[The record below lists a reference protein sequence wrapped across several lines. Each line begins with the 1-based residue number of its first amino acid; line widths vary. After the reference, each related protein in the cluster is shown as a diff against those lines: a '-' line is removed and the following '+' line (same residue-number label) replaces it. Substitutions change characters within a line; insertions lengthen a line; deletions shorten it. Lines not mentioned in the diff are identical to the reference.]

1 MFSKRHKQ
9 QKKHNQKHNHQKTTQ
24 QEESP
29 EKKKKNKKTTTNNKK
44 RTHKIKTLDFLSF
57 CFCFLFVFFVVV
69 LLHCVFCFFML
80 FFSCFWFSSL
90 ILFVCSVA
98 FYLFIQL
105 YIICAVGLITQ
116 DIWTLLR
123 HQKSKC
129 QDMSRWLCVLA
140 KLENVFLTTF
150 DCSWRCN
157 HCQSARY
164 PGKKYK
170 FFAGE
175 RRYSHWYQKT
185 KGLKYPSKN

>member
-1 MFSKRHKQ
+1 MRPVSTEKKMFSKRHKQ
-9 QKKHNQKHNHQKTTQ
+9 QKNTIKNIITKKTTQ

-29 EKKKKNKKTTTNNKK
+29 EKKKKNKKTTTNNKNE
-44 RTHKIKTLDFLSF
+44 HIKSKPGFPKFLFLFFVCLFCCCFVTLCFLFFYVVFFLFLVFKFDFVCLL
-57 CFCFLFVFFVVV
+57 CCFLFVYTT
-69 LLHCVFCFFML
+69 LY
-80 FFSCFWFSSL
+80 
-90 ILFVCSVA
+90 
-98 FYLFIQL
+98 YLRRWP
-105 YIICAVGLITQ
+105 
-116 DIWTLLR
+116 DNSRHMDTLATP
-123 HQKSKC
+123 KSKC

-175 RRYSHWYQKT
+175 RRYSH
-185 KGLKYPSKN
+185 

>member
-1 MFSKRHKQ
+1 MRPVSTEKKMFRKRHKQ
-9 QKKHNQKHNHQKTTQ
+9 QKKTIKNIITKKTTQ

-29 EKKKKNKKTTTNNKK
+29 EKKKKNKKTTTNNKNE
-44 RTHKIKTLDFLSF
+44 HIKSKPGFPKFLFLFFVCLCCCFVTL
-57 CFCFLFVFFVVV
+57 CFLFFYVV
-69 LLHCVFCFFML
+69 
-80 FFSCFWFSSL
+80 FSCFWFSSL

-123 HQKSKC
+123 HQKVSVRIC
-129 QDMSRWLCVLA
+129 QDGCAYWQNLKMF
-140 KLENVFLTTF
+140 FLTTF

-175 RRYSHWYQKT
+175 RRYSH
-185 KGLKYPSKN
+185 